1 MYNPEVKHNHIHGG
15 RMHNVWDLEFFLLLM
30 ISTKLFLEETT
41 ETTKKKVI
49 ILSKLAI

>member
-41 ETTKKKVI
+41 KKKVI